1 MRINVRQV
9 SLKVLTALLRLTL
22 AFVGI
27 PLIFYFYTRVILD
40 LMKSESLWAPVAI
53 FAAMILPMALDS
65 MIDRDSEA
73 NESLALDE
81 GGKQT

>member
-22 AFVGI
+22 VFVGM
-27 PLIFYFYTRVILD
+27 PLIFYFYTRVIPD

-65 MIDRDSEA
+65 MIDRDDKSNQLLTT
-73 NESLALDE
+73 NER
-81 GGKQT
+81 GN

>member
-27 PLIFYFYTRVILD
+27 PLIFYFYTRVIPD

-65 MIDRDSEA
+65 MIDRDDKSNQTLTT
-73 NESLALDE
+73 NE
-81 GGKQT
+81 KRNT

>member
-27 PLIFYFYTRVILD
+27 PLIFYFYTRVIPD
-40 LMKSESLWAPVAI
+40 LMKSESLCAPVAI
-53 FAAMILPMALDS
+53 FAAMLLPMILDS
-65 MIDRDSEA
+65 MIDRDDESNQVLTT
-73 NESLALDE
+73 NER
-81 GGKQT
+81 GN

>member
-22 AFVGI
+22 AFVGM
-27 PLIFYFYTRVILD
+27 PLIFYFYTRVIPD
-40 LMKSESLWAPVAI
+40 LMKSESLWTPVAI

-65 MIDRDSEA
+65 MIDRDDKSNQTLTT
-73 NESLALDE
+73 NE
-81 GGKQT
+81 KRTT

>member
-27 PLIFYFYTRVILD
+27 PLIFYFHTRVIPD
-40 LMKSESLWAPVAI
+40 LMKSESLWAHVAI

-65 MIDRDSEA
+65 MIDRDDKSNLTLTT
-73 NESLALDE
+73 NE
-81 GGKQT
+81 KRNT

>member
-22 AFVGI
+22 VFVGM
-27 PLIFYFYTRVILD
+27 PLIFYFYTRVIPD

-65 MIDRDSEA
+65 MIDRDDKSNQTLTT
-73 NESLALDE
+73 NER
-81 GGKQT
+81 GN

>member
-1 MRINVRQV
+1 MRINIRQV

-27 PLIFYFYTRVILD
+27 PLIFYFYTRVIPD

-65 MIDRDSEA
+65 MIDRDDKSNQTLTT
-73 NESLALDE
+73 NE
-81 GGKQT
+81 KRNT

>member
-22 AFVGI
+22 AFVGM
-27 PLIFYFYTRVILD
+27 PLIFYFYTRVIPD
-40 LMKSESLWAPVAI
+40 LMKSESLWAPVTI

-65 MIDRDSEA
+65 MIDREDNTSQLLTT
-73 NESLALDE
+73 NE
-81 GGKQT
+81 KRNT

>member
-22 AFVGI
+22 AFVGM
-27 PLIFYFYTRVILD
+27 PLIFYFYTRVIPD

-65 MIDRDSEA
+65 MIDRKDNTSQLLTT
-73 NESLALDE
+73 NE
-81 GGKQT
+81 KRNT

>member
-27 PLIFYFYTRVILD
+27 PLIFYFYTRVIPD

-65 MIDRDSEA
+65 MIDRDDKSNQTLTT
-73 NESLALDE
+73 NER
-81 GGKQT
+81 GN

>member
-27 PLIFYFYTRVILD
+27 PLIFYFYTRVIPD
-40 LMKSESLWAPVAI
+40 LMKSESLWTPVVI
-53 FAAMILPMALDS
+53 FAAMVLPMALDS
-65 MIDRDSEA
+65 MIDREDNTSQLLTT
-73 NESLALDE
+73 NE
-81 GGKQT
+81 KRNT

>member
-9 SLKVLTALLRLTL
+9 SLKVLTALLKLAL

-27 PLIFYFYTRVILD
+27 PLIFYFYTRVIPD

-65 MIDRDSEA
+65 MIDRDDKSNQTLTT
-73 NESLALDE
+73 NER
-81 GGKQT
+81 GN

>member
-22 AFVGI
+22 AFVGT
-27 PLIFYFYTRVILD
+27 PLIFYFYTRVIPD

-53 FAAMILPMALDS
+53 FAAMILPMALNS
-65 MIDRDSEA
+65 MIDRDDKSNQTLTT
-73 NESLALDE
+73 NE
-81 GGKQT
+81 KRNT

>member
-1 MRINVRQV
+1 MRINVRHV

-27 PLIFYFYTRVILD
+27 PLIFYFYTRVIPD

-65 MIDRDSEA
+65 MIDRDDKSNQTLTT
-73 NESLALDE
+73 NER
-81 GGKQT
+81 GN

>member
-27 PLIFYFYTRVILD
+27 PLIFYFYTRVIPD

-53 FAAMILPMALDS
+53 FAAMVLPMALDS
-65 MIDRDSEA
+65 MIDRDDKSNQTLTT
-73 NESLALDE
+73 NE
-81 GGKQT
+81 KRNT